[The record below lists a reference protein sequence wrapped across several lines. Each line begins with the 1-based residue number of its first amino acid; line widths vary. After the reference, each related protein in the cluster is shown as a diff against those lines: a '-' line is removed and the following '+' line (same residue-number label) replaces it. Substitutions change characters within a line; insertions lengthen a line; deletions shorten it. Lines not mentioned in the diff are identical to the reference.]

1 LPTTNQHYGQH
12 KDEVNWPIQN
22 KLYPSFNKILVIG
35 LGQLG
40 LPVAKYVKDRGF
52 DVYGYDISTKA
63 LERAEKTAGIKKAVD
78 FSGFDVYII
87 CVSTHKQEDMFSPQI
102 EGILSIVQDKISKEA
117 KNGALV
123 AIESTIPKGTSK
135 KVFEMLNH
143 RLHVAH
149 APHRWY
155 ALEEKEHGVNQLRVV
170 GGVCDCCLRA
180 AMQFYDGSQISS
192 LSSSSLSSSSEL
204 ESQQGTAAASQSAQ
218 IRANREDILKMT
230 MAGTTMTA
238 NGDGDD
244 CRSNLNNAAP
254 SRRGSTDLQSKPRS
268 SNPAAAAVGSAAGT
282 GDTTNGSTKKTSLGI
297 PMHPVPEIEI
307 AELTKIIENAHRY
320 LQIAFAEDLY
330 LYCQANNINF
340 AELRDSLNT
349 KWNVNILEPREG
361 IGGHCLPKDTKMFL
375 SSSKSIKSKIL
386 EAAIEVDNEYKR
398 YLSLS
403 RTLRSMG
410 KILATRNHDF
420 IKMACTSSERKTV
433 ENLVSAPTR
442 LSDSINK

>member
-1 LPTTNQHYGQH
+1 MNDREISKNMSRSPSNNNSLT
-12 KDEVNWPIQN
+12 IQQYDLFQN
-22 KLYPSFNKILVIG
+22 GYKQPDYDRRIPFDKVLVIG

-63 LERAEKTAGIKKAVD
+63 LERAEKTAGIKKAIN

-102 EGILSIVQDKISKEA
+102 DGILSIVQDKISKEA

-170 GGVCDCCLRA
+170 GGVCDCCLRV
-180 AMQFYDGSQISS
+180 AMQFYDGSEKSS
-192 LSSSSLSSSSEL
+192 FSLSPQSSSSNEL
-204 ESQQGTAAASQSAQ
+204 ESQS
-218 IRANREDILKMT
+218 DIEV
-230 MAGTTMTA
+230 
-238 NGDGDD
+238 
-244 CRSNLNNAAP
+244 AP
-254 SRRGSTDLQSKPRS
+254 M
-268 SNPAAAAVGSAAGT
+268 AVGGAGGVGRIGGAAEEKEDSAALSLSRNDGNT
-282 GDTTNGSTKKTSLGI
+282 AKKTSLGI
-297 PMHPVPEIEI
+297 PMHPVPDIEI

-349 KWNVNILEPREG
+349 KWNVNVLEPREG

-375 SSSKSIKSKIL
+375 NSSKSIKSKIL
-386 EAAIEVDNEYKR
+386 EAAIEVDNEYR
-398 YLSLS
+398 RRRGISIENS
-403 RTLRSMG
+403 QIGVDSTIRTQARQQ
-410 KILATRNHDF
+410 
-420 IKMACTSSERKTV
+420 TS
-433 ENLVSAPTR
+433 
-442 LSDSINK
+442 

>member
-1 LPTTNQHYGQH
+1 MNDLEISKNMSRSPSNNNSLT
-12 KDEVNWPIQN
+12 IQQYDLFQN
-22 KLYPSFNKILVIG
+22 GYKQPDYDRRISFDKVLVIG

-63 LERAEKTAGIKKAVD
+63 LERAEKTAGIKKAVN

-102 EGILSIVQDKISKEA
+102 DGILSIVQDKISKEA

-170 GGVCDCCLRA
+170 GGVCDCCLRV
-180 AMQFYDGSQISS
+180 AMQFYDGSEKSSFS
-192 LSSSSLSSSSEL
+192 LSPQSSSLNEL
-204 ESQQGTAAASQSAQ
+204 ESQT
-218 IRANREDILKMT
+218 DIEV
-230 MAGTTMTA
+230 
-238 NGDGDD
+238 
-244 CRSNLNNAAP
+244 AP
-254 SRRGSTDLQSKPRS
+254 M
-268 SNPAAAAVGSAAGT
+268 AVGGVGRVGVGGVGGVGRVAEEKEDSAALSLSRNDGNT
-282 GDTTNGSTKKTSLGI
+282 AKKISLGI
-297 PMHPVPEIEI
+297 PMHPVPDIEV

-375 SSSKSIKSKIL
+375 NSSKSIKSKIL
-386 EAAIEVDNEYKR
+386 EAAIQIDEDYKKYR
-398 YLSLS
+398 QTKETGLCKYAASAS
-403 RTLRSMG
+403 
-410 KILATRNHDF
+410 
-420 IKMACTSSERKTV
+420 KT
-433 ENLVSAPTR
+433 
-442 LSDSINK
+442 ICQKY